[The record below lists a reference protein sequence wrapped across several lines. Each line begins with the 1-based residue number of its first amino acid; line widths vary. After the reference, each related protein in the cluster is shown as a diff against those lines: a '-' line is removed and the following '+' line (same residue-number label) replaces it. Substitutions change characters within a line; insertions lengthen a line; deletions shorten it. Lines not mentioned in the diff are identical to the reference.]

1 MIDQVQISFSRSSGP
16 GGQNVNKLNTKVIV
30 NLPFKQL
37 ESCIPMFL
45 INHFKTCE
53 MLRNYRIQNG
63 IKIYSQKTRSQ
74 HKNIEDALNKIS
86 DLLNKSAETLYVPD
100 TPPEKIA
107 RISIL
112 KKESN
117 EKRLSE
123 KKYKQKKKTQRRIT
137 MD

>member
-1 MIDQVQISFSRSSGP
+1 
-16 GGQNVNKLNTKVIV
+16 
-30 NLPFKQL
+30 
-37 ESCIPMFL
+37 MFL